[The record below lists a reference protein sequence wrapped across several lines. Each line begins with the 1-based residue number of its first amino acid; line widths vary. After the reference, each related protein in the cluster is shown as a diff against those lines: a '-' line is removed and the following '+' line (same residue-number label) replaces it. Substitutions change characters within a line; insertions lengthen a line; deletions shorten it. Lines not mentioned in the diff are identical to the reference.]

1 MPFTSRRV
9 STSTPAVV
17 AILTGVGLAWIG
29 TRTAAQPA
37 VMIDADD
44 IGGVVRSASG
54 PEAGVWVIA
63 ETDDLATKYRKTVV
77 TDDQG
82 RYVLPDLPVFDG
94 PTATGQQCPQGWTLW
109 ATPGPQMAGVDDHG
123 SADFHYCNWV
133 DQFDT
138 LGLGPN
144 VPIATG
150 STSDSLLAFL
160 PNEEEY
166 VVMRVPYPLGFYSR
180 GLDGR
185 IDDPDAGWKG
195 RGVWAGPRWH
205 TRGRRLGRLALGA

>member
-1 MPFTSRRV
+1 MPFTSRHV
-9 STSTPAVV
+9 STSTLAVV

-82 RYVLPDLPVFDG
+82 RYVLPDRPDG
-94 PTATGQQCPQGWTLW
+94 ANRGKR
-109 ATPGPQMAGVDDHG
+109 
-123 SADFHYCNWV
+123 
-133 DQFDT
+133 
-138 LGLGPN
+138 
-144 VPIATG
+144 
-150 STSDSLLAFL
+150 ST
-160 PNEEEY
+160 
-166 VVMRVPYPLGFYSR
+166 
-180 GLDGR
+180 
-185 IDDPDAGWKG
+185 
-195 RGVWAGPRWH
+195 
-205 TRGRRLGRLALGA
+205 

>member
-9 STSTPAVV
+9 STSTLAVV

-82 RYVLPDLPVFDG
+82 RYVLPDLPDASYGVWVRGYGLVDSSPVTG
-94 PTATGQQCPQGWTLW
+94 EPGQTLDLTASTASSPQEAAQVYPANYWYSLIEV
-109 ATPGPQMAGVDDHG
+109 PGK
-123 SADFHYCNWV
+123 
-133 DQFDT
+133 DQF
-138 LGLGPN
+138 P
-144 VPIATG
+144 A
-150 STSDSLLAFL
+150 
-160 PNEEEY
+160 
-166 VVMRVPYPLGFYSR
+166 
-180 GLDGR
+180 
-185 IDDPDAGWKG
+185 WQ
-195 RGVWAGPRWH
+195 
-205 TRGRRLGRLALGA
+205 

>member
-9 STSTPAVV
+9 STSTLAVV

-82 RYVLPDLPVFDG
+82 RYVLPDLP
-94 PTATGQQCPQGWTLW
+94 
-109 ATPGPQMAGVDDHG
+109 
-123 SADFHYCNWV
+123 
-133 DQFDT
+133 
-138 LGLGPN
+138 
-144 VPIATG
+144 
-150 STSDSLLAFL
+150 
-160 PNEEEY
+160 
-166 VVMRVPYPLGFYSR
+166 
-180 GLDGR
+180 
-185 IDDPDAGWKG
+185 DASY
-195 RGVWAGPRWH
+195 GVWV
-205 TRGRRLGRLALGA
+205 RGYGLVDSSPVTGEPGQTLDLTASTASIFAHRSTG